1 MFKKILFTLIVF
13 SQSLVNAQSGK
24 TSIALLDFTKATG
37 VYSDQVTT
45 IQEATTQGFIKAKRF
60 ILVDRSK
67 VDAINRER
75 DLQKSEEFIMS
86 DYTIEQRSAI
96 GAQFFVQGNVTNW
109 SETSKNVKFE
119 NSQGEV
125 KYSMSYEANLSV
137 SIRVIDV
144 STSVAGAATT
154 ITGSSTSGGFFL
166 GMAQKGSAKTA
177 LNGALQ
183 NLTKEVDKWIGKE
196 FPAQFAIVE
205 ITKSNDSKG
214 AMEVLIAGGSGTGL
228 VKGEKLIVM
237 YETIIN
243 VGGVDKKRIQ
253 EVGKLKIKDL
263 DGEDFS
269 ICKVVNGGPGIQQK
283 VSANEKVYAQTI
295 K

>member
-13 SQSLVNAQSGK
+13 SQGLVNAQSGK

-125 KYSMSYEANLSV
+125 KYSMRYEANLSV

-154 ITGSSTSGGFFL
+154 ITGSSSSGGFFL

-269 ICKVVNGGPGIQQK
+269 ICKVINGGPGIQQK

>member
-125 KYSMSYEANLSV
+125 KYSMRYEANLSV

-154 ITGSSTSGGFFL
+154 ITGSSSSGGFFL

-283 VSANEKVYAQTI
+283 VSANDKVYAQTI

>member
-205 ITKSNDSKG
+205 VTKSNDSKG

-283 VSANEKVYAQTI
+283 VSANDKVYAQTI

>member
-1 MFKKILFTLIVF
+1 MFKKMLFTLIVF

-154 ITGSSTSGGFFL
+154 ITGSSSSGGFFL

-283 VSANEKVYAQTI
+283 VSANDKVYAQTI

>member
-13 SQSLVNAQSGK
+13 SQGLVNAQSGK

-125 KYSMSYEANLSV
+125 KYSMRYEANLSV

-154 ITGSSTSGGFFL
+154 ITGSSSSGGFFL

-269 ICKVVNGGPGIQQK
+269 ICKVINGGPGIQQK
-283 VSANEKVYAQTI
+283 VSANDKVYAQTI

>member
-125 KYSMSYEANLSV
+125 KYSMRYEANLSV

-205 ITKSNDSKG
+205 VTKSNDSKG

-269 ICKVVNGGPGIQQK
+269 ICKVINGGPGIQQK
-283 VSANEKVYAQTI
+283 VSANDKVYAQTI

>member
-1 MFKKILFTLIVF
+1 MFKKMLFTLIVF

-269 ICKVVNGGPGIQQK
+269 ICKVINGGPGIQQK
-283 VSANEKVYAQTI
+283 VSANDKVYAQTI

>member
-1 MFKKILFTLIVF
+1 MFKKMLFTLIVF

-125 KYSMSYEANLSV
+125 KYSMRYEANLSV

-154 ITGSSTSGGFFL
+154 ITGSSSSGGFFL

-283 VSANEKVYAQTI
+283 VSANDKVYAQTI

>member
-37 VYSDQVTT
+37 VYSDQVIT

-154 ITGSSTSGGFFL
+154 ITGSSSSGGFFL

-283 VSANEKVYAQTI
+283 VSANDKVYAQTI

>member
-177 LNGALQ
+177 LNDALQ

-205 ITKSNDSKG
+205 VTKSNDSKG

-269 ICKVVNGGPGIQQK
+269 ICKVINGGPGIQQK
-283 VSANEKVYAQTI
+283 VSANDKVYAQTI

>member
-1 MFKKILFTLIVF
+1 M
-13 SQSLVNAQSGK
+13 
-24 TSIALLDFTKATG
+24 
-37 VYSDQVTT
+37 
-45 IQEATTQGFIKAKRF
+45 
-60 ILVDRSK
+60 VDRSK

-125 KYSMSYEANLSV
+125 KYSMRYEANLSV

-205 ITKSNDSKG
+205 VTKSNDSKG

-269 ICKVVNGGPGIQQK
+269 ICKVINGGPGIQQK
-283 VSANEKVYAQTI
+283 VSANDKVYAQTI

>member
-125 KYSMSYEANLSV
+125 KYSMRYEANLSV

-269 ICKVVNGGPGIQQK
+269 ICKVINGGPGIQQK
-283 VSANEKVYAQTI
+283 VSANDKVYAQTI

>member
-154 ITGSSTSGGFFL
+154 ITGSSSSGGFFL

-269 ICKVVNGGPGIQQK
+269 ICKVINGGPGIQQK
-283 VSANEKVYAQTI
+283 VSANDKVYAQTI

>member
-269 ICKVVNGGPGIQQK
+269 ICKVINGGPGIQQK
-283 VSANEKVYAQTI
+283 VSANDKVYAQTI

>member
-154 ITGSSTSGGFFL
+154 ITGSSSSGGFFL

-283 VSANEKVYAQTI
+283 VSANDKVYAQTI

>member
-125 KYSMSYEANLSV
+125 QYSMSYEANLSV

-154 ITGSSTSGGFFL
+154 ITGSSSSGGFFL

-283 VSANEKVYAQTI
+283 VSANDKVYAQTI